1 MHSGERQD
9 NQIMTSAKYKQLNP
23 FELKSAI
30 TELLAKINSVN
41 DIQNCLAD
49 FDMLDSQ
56 EDKKLISKV
65 LFKELVNANSEKI
78 PVLCFLLEHFVPKDE
93 LINKLWETLKNQN
106 LQTEVKITILN
117 LLRELDADWSYETC
131 EEYLDDAQ
139 SLLDANT
146 KQLLNTAVINPEV
159 QIDFMDFLASI
170 RVQDKITL
178 LNSFADDFDSDAL
191 ANILIPVFVSDPNSP
206 TGKEALKLLGNT
218 KSQLALHVLDKM
230 QHLATG
236 ELLQEIK
243 RSLSTIKISGMR
255 EDNTKEFYKE
265 VLSDSKP
272 YKFYLT
278 YPDGHGDMAL
288 IFTRITQDEKIR
300 FVSIVVN
307 IETGIK
313 DCFGFFEISKFEC
326 SKILERFLRDE
337 KTVDIDPES
346 FKTIL
351 YNAEMTTIK
360 GNHNNWKLPYEYV
373 CWKNLLIDIDF
384 DSEQIETILSEQ
396 IIPAKIDKTIISTL
410 DEMKIST
417 HWFLDC
423 NYSDEFTVLLKE
435 LKDSQ
440 DLNELVEN
448 NLEKV
453 FYKEEKNTWEKKIL
467 MSAYIKFVI
476 GKEDDAQK
484 IYGLFKDDEIK
495 QELYKNIL
503 KRSIYEYLMV
513 VKYDKSIDSN
523 GLTIDEIDNKIKFI
537 EEMWVK

>member
-9 NQIMTSAKYKQLNP
+9 NQIMTGAKYKQLNP

-65 LFKELVNANSEKI
+65 LFKELVNANPEKI

-218 KSQLALHVLDKM
+218 KSQLALHVLDEM

-360 GNHNNWKLPYEYV
+360 SNHNNWKLPYEYV

-384 DSEQIETILSEQ
+384 DSAQIETILSEQ
-396 IIPAKIDKTIISTL
+396 VVPAKVDKTIISTL
-410 DEMKIST
+410 DEMKISV

-423 NYSDEFTVLLKE
+423 NYSDEFTILLKE
-435 LKDSQ
+435 LKDSP

-453 FYKEEKNTWEKKIL
+453 FYKEEKNAWEQKIL
-467 MSAYIKFVI
+467 MAAYIKFVI
-476 GKEDDAQK
+476 GKENEAQQV
-484 IYGLFKDDEIK
+484 YGLFKDDEIK

-503 KRSIYEYLMV
+503 KRSVYEYLMV
-513 VKYDKSIDSN
+513 IKYDKSIDSN

-537 EEMWVK
+537 EETWVK